1 MDALGMTLL
10 YYFALKTRIGFQK
23 SWRTADANCSTVFEP
38 FAAYIYIYIY
48 TYWLYWVYWRKQT
61 LWEPGYDI
69 FVLWFRPKTSSC
81 QLPYQRPSYIFVL
94 WFRPKTSSC
103 QLPYQ
108 RPSSCADCAREL
120 FKGSNGLDSLL
131 DCTWKKSFWVGVADF
146 FVS

>member
-61 LWEPGYDI
+61 LWEPGYN
-69 FVLWFRPKTSSC
+69 
-81 QLPYQRPSYIFVL
+81 IFVL

-120 FKGSNGLDSLL
+120 FKGSNGL
-131 DCTWKKSFWVGVADF
+131 
-146 FVS
+146 